1 MITKSLWQENNGE
14 MLLFEAIEMI
24 KPGGSDKADVG
35 ATGVKSFFF
44 LNETSDRTR
53 QAACS

>member
-1 MITKSLWQENNGE
+1 MITKSLWQENNGK

-24 KPGGSDKADVG
+24 EPGDKDKADVG
-35 ATGVKSFFF
+35 ATGVKSFSF
-44 LNETSDRTR
+44 LNETPNRTR